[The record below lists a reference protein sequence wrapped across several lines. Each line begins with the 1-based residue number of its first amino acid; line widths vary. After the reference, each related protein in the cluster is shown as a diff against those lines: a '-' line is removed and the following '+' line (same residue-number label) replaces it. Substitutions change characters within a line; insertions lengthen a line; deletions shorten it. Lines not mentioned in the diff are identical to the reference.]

1 MVELLKYCVLTS
13 NLTGPVNA
21 TAPYP
26 VTNREFT
33 QTLGAVLHR
42 PAVLTMPAFM
52 VKLLF
57 GEMGVELLLQGQRVL
72 PTKVL
77 AQGFEFR
84 FPQLKSALRDLI
96 NKS

>member
-1 MVELLKYCVLTS
+1 
-13 NLTGPVNA
+13 
-21 TAPYP
+21 
-26 VTNREFT
+26 
-33 QTLGAVLHR
+33 
-42 PAVLTMPAFM
+42 MPAFM

-77 AQGFEFR
+77 TQGFEFR